1 VEENGDGRSRRF
13 SKWITSA
20 RRYQQR
26 VERRR
31 WVAFPVESV
40 RRFNR
45 IEGKH
50 LALVITVN
58 IFVAI
63 IPLIIVGYALL
74 EGFNPQRSFGGV
86 IVESFHLTGG
96 TAQIVQN
103 TFATAKSGQSVALSI
118 SVISLLITGLDV
130 SATTQVAYA
139 RAFTMTPLRGV
150 QKYVRGG
157 AWLVLLLVSTGVTLT
172 LRYLAAGRPLWFLL
186 AAIVVLLA
194 LEFGFFLVTPRLLL
208 DLPFRWRDLVP
219 GAAICTGAAIVVHA
233 VAVFF
238 LHRWFGAYGYAYG
251 SFGIGLALIAFVGIF
266 ASFWVWIAAAMG
278 VYWEHRAG
286 PAAVAE
292 MEELSAGISA
302 PAHDQAADQTD
313 HPPPTPADRT
323 QT

>member
-1 VEENGDGRSRRF
+1 VEENSDGRGRRV

-20 RRYQQR
+20 RQYQQR

-31 WVAFPVESV
+31 WVSFSAESI

-58 IFVAI
+58 LFVAV
-63 IPLIIVGYALL
+63 IPLLIVGYAIL
-74 EGFNPQRSFGGV
+74 EGFNPHRSFGGV
-86 IVESFHLTGG
+86 IVESFHLKGT

-130 SATTQVAYA
+130 SATAQVAYA
-139 RAFTMTPLRGV
+139 RAFKMTPLRGV
-150 QKYVRGG
+150 QKYVRGA
-157 AWLVLLLVSTGVTLT
+157 AWLVLLLAGTGVTLT
-172 LRYLAAGRPLWFLL
+172 LRYLTTDRPLWFLL
-186 AAIVVLLA
+186 AASAVLLA
-194 LEFGFFLVTPRLLL
+194 LQFGFFLVTPRLLL
-208 DLPFRWRDLVP
+208 DLPFAWRDLVP

-238 LHRWFGAYGYAYG
+238 LHNWFSAYGQAYG
-251 SFGIGLALIAFVGIF
+251 GFGIGLALIAFVGII
-266 ASFWVWIAAAMG
+266 ASFWVWIAAVMG
-278 VYWEHRAG
+278 VYWERRAG
-286 PAAVAE
+286 PAVVAE
-292 MEELSAGISA
+292 MGKLSANVSD
-302 PAHDQAADQTD
+302 PVHDRAADQTD
-313 HPPPTPADRT
+313 HPPPAADRA

>member
-74 EGFNPQRSFGGV
+74 EGFNPHRSFGGV

-186 AAIVVLLA
+186 ACC
-194 LEFGFFLVTPRLLL
+194 GRWSS
-208 DLPFRWRDLVP
+208 DSSWLPP
-219 GAAICTGAAIVVHA
+219 GCCLICPSG
-233 VAVFF
+233 
-238 LHRWFGAYGYAYG
+238 
-251 SFGIGLALIAFVGIF
+251 
-266 ASFWVWIAAAMG
+266 G
-278 VYWEHRAG
+278 VIWY
-286 PAAVAE
+286 PARP
-292 MEELSAGISA
+292 SA
-302 PAHDQAADQTD
+302 PAPPSSYTPWRCSSCIDGSVRTGTPTAAS
-313 HPPPTPADRT
+313 ASGWR
-323 QT
+323 